1 MKYTNMELLMKPERS
16 AMFQSLMSELGLGIE
31 VQSLVDGELIRG
43 SGSSISLVDPYSQ
56 VELSNYV
63 DCGEELARKAC
74 EAASRAQKIWIKEF
88 SAAKRGEV
96 MQDIAY
102 GLIKHLEPLAKLE
115 ALMAGKPIRDCR
127 VEVAKVIE
135 MFRYYAGWADKL
147 HGEVIPVPSGHLNY
161 TLREPLGVVFQI
173 TPWNAPIF
181 TAGWQIAPA
190 IATGNGVVIKPSE
203 LTPVT
208 TVALVKIAEHAG
220 LPKGLINVL
229 CGLGPTTG
237 EAAIAHDAIR
247 KVVFVG
253 SPETGRRVG
262 VAAAQALKPAVLEL
276 GGKSANI
283 ICEDANLKQ
292 ACLGAQAAI
301 FSGAGQSCVAG
312 SRLLVQESI
321 FDEFIAMISKGM
333 SEISLGDPMD
343 ETTEVGPISNARQF
357 AHVNA
362 MIEAARTQGASV
374 FTRSAVPE
382 IGYFVPPTILAGLS
396 SESHAAQTEIF
407 GPVVTAIP
415 FADEAE
421 AIAIAN
427 NTKFGLAGAVWTKD
441 IGRAHRISAAVRAGT
456 FWINSYKAIHVSS
469 PFGGSLNSGFG
480 RSSGTDV
487 LMEYTAPKS
496 IWLDSGVIPKIAFGY
511 VS

>member
-1 MKYTNMELLMKPERS
+1 MTDRCTLL
-16 AMFQSLMSELGLGIE
+16 QSLMTDLGLGTT
-31 VQSLVDGELIRG
+31 VQNLVDGALIDG
-43 SGSSISLVDPYSQ
+43 QGDAIILEDPYTQ
-56 VELSNYV
+56 TELTRYA
-63 DCGEELARKAC
+63 DCGAALAAQAC
-74 EAASRAQKIWIKEF
+74 AAARRAQVDWNKNT
-88 SAAKRGEV
+88 SAARRGEL
-96 MQDIAY
+96 MQDVAY
-102 GLIKHLEPLAKLE
+102 ELKAYVEPLAKLE
-115 ALMAGKPIRDCR
+115 ALIAGKPIRDCR

-208 TVALVKIAEHAG
+208 TVALVKLAEQAG
-220 LPKGLINVL
+220 LPKGLVNVL

-237 EAAIAHDAIR
+237 QSAIEHPAVR
-247 KVVFVG
+247 KVIFVG
-253 SPETGRRVG
+253 SPQTGRRVA

-283 ICEDANLKQ
+283 VFEDANLKH
-292 ACLGAQAAI
+292 AALGAQAAI

-312 SRLLVQESI
+312 SRLLVHQSVHAELL
-321 FDEFIAMISKGM
+321 DMIAGGM
-333 SEISLGDPMD
+333 NTIKLGDPLD
-343 ETTEVGPISNARQF
+343 EATEIGPISNARQF
-357 AHVNA
+357 AHVSEL
-362 MIEAARTQGASV
+362 IEGAQGEGANV
-374 FTRSAVPE
+374 RTRSERPDT
-382 IGYFVPPTILAGLS
+382 GYFVPPTVLAGLNNS
-396 SESHAAQTEIF
+396 STAAQTEIF

-415 FADEAE
+415 FADEEE
-421 AIAIAN
+421 AVAIAN
-427 NTKFGLAGAVWTKD
+427 DTNFGLAGAVWTRD
-441 IGRAHRISAAVRAGT
+441 LGRAHRMSTAVRAGT

-469 PFGGSLNSGFG
+469 PFGGSLESGFG
-480 RSSGTDV
+480 RSSGTDA
-487 LMEYTAPKS
+487 LMEYTSPKS
-496 IWLDSGVIPKIAFGY
+496 VWLDSGVTPKIAFGY